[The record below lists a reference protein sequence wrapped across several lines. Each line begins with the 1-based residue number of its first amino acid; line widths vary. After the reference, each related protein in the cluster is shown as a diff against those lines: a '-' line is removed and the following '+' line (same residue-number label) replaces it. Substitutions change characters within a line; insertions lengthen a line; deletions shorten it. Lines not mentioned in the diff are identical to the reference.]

1 MIKIRTGMAL
11 AAGLGTRMRP
21 LTNDRPK
28 ALVEVDG
35 RTLLDYALD
44 RMARSGVQ
52 RAVVNIHHFAERM
65 EAHLAARTGDPEIII
80 SDERDEVLETGGG
93 VVKALPLLGE
103 APVFITNI
111 DALWFDR
118 GEAELDRL
126 RAAWDPDRMDVLL
139 LLAPLEQTLGFDG
152 PGDFFLGEDGR
163 VSWRGDADRAPFAY
177 AGTQIHNP
185 AIMAGRPEA
194 RFSMVEVWKELVP
207 AGRVHGVVMD
217 SFWMHV
223 GDPRARDEAEA
234 RIRA

>member
-1 MIKIRTGMAL
+1 MIEIRTGMAL

-103 APVFITNI
+103 APLHSV
-111 DALWFDR
+111 DQRGHVRKARSCRRPSLWI
-118 GEAELDRL
+118 A
-126 RAAWDPDRMDVLL
+126 
-139 LLAPLEQTLGFDG
+139 APLTELT
-152 PGDFFLGEDGR
+152 
-163 VSWRGDADRAPFAY
+163 APV
-177 AGTQIHNP
+177 Q
-185 AIMAGRPEA
+185 
-194 RFSMVEVWKELVP
+194 
-207 AGRVHGVVMD
+207 
-217 SFWMHV
+217 
-223 GDPRARDEAEA
+223 
-234 RIRA
+234 